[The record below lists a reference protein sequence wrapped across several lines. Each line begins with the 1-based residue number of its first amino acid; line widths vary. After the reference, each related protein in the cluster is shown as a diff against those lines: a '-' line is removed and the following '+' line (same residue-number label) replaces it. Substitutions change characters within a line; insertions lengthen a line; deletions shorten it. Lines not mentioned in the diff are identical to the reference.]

1 MAEARFVLKEPTS
14 KEATLIYLFYSF
26 NKQRLK
32 YSTGEKIKPKF
43 WNEEK
48 QRARETSAFP
58 TYASLNNT
66 LNNLSSNIKDAH
78 REIIS
83 SKIAPTILKLKTALD
98 KSQFKDEYEQRIS
111 FLKFVDDLTNESIR
125 KTGTIK
131 QWKQTLNRL
140 IEFKKD
146 TKTDID
152 FDTINMDFYN
162 KFINY
167 LYNKG
172 YTKISNKKNQE
183 KNYTKLNYSKNTI
196 GGFIKNIKIF
206 MNEAVDRNLTMNLDY
221 RNRKFK
227 VMDEQVDKI
236 YLSKNELLKIY
247 ELELKTHYKSLE
259 KVRDIFIIA
268 CYTGLRFSDLIQVK
282 PENIINEG
290 TQIKIKTEKTG
301 ELVII
306 PLHTMVKEI
315 IKKYDG
321 NLPPAISNQP
331 MNRYLK
337 EIAELAEL
345 NETIKITITRGGK
358 TEHEIYKKSELVT
371 THTARRSFAT
381 NAYLMNVPT
390 ISIMKITGH
399 KTEKSFMKYIRIS
412 QEENANKLT
421 NHPFFNN

>member
-1 MAEARFVLKEPTS
+1 MSEATFVLKEPTS
-14 KEATLIYLFYSF
+14 KEPTLIYLFYCF

-48 QRARETSAFP
+48 QRARETSAFS

-66 LNNLSSNIKDAH
+66 LDNLARDVKDAH
-78 REIIS
+78 RDLVIS
-83 SKIAPTILKLKTALD
+83 KTPPTPLKLKDALD
-98 KSQFKDEYEQRIS
+98 RSQFKEEYGQSTS
-111 FLKFVDDLTNESIR
+111 FLKFVNDLTNESIR
-125 KTGTIK
+125 KAGTVK

-140 IEFKKD
+140 IEFKND
-146 TKTDID
+146 TQTEID
-152 FDTINMDFYN
+152 FDTINMEFYN

-172 YTKISNKKNQE
+172 YTKVSVNKNQQ
-183 KNYTKLNYSKNTI
+183 KIITKLDYSKNTI

-206 MNEAVDRNLTMNLDY
+206 MNEAVDRNLTKNLEY

-227 VMDEQVDKI
+227 VMEEQVDKI
-236 YLSKNELLKIY
+236 YLSQKELLTIY
-247 ELELKTHYKSLE
+247 NLKLKTEYKSLE

-282 PENIINEG
+282 PENIISDG

-306 PLHTMVKEI
+306 PLHTMAKEI
-315 IKKYDG
+315 IKKYNG
-321 NLPPAISNQP
+321 SLPPAISNQP

-345 NETIKITITRGGK
+345 NETINISITRGGK
-358 TEHEIYKKSELVT
+358 TEHETYKKSDLVT

-381 NAYLMNVPT
+381 NAYLMDVPT
-390 ISIMKITGH
+390 VSIMKITGH
-399 KTEKSFMKYIRIS
+399 KTEKSFMRYIRIS

-421 NHPFFNN
+421 SHPFFN